1 MATEVEL
8 LSVARRAR
16 GRYLFWLAALALALV
31 GLGLG
36 PRSATAQTPLTL
48 ATLHVALW
56 PEFDRPGVLVII
68 DGSLPAGTALPAEV
82 SLRMPAA
89 AGLPNATAYQSADG
103 SLLAASYTTTPA
115 GSDIIVTFSTEAL
128 AFRLEYYDP
137 ALTVTDGRRT
147 YTFDWTSDYAV
158 TAAAVR
164 VQQPAT
170 ATEFAT
176 LPVLAA
182 TGTAED
188 GLEYYEGSLGSLTA
202 GQAVQVTIGYT
213 KPDDTLTSAVIGAA
227 PAATTAVTPVGT
239 NNTLGALVVAG
250 VGLAAAGV
258 IGFIYWRGR
267 RPARAAEARRR
278 SAPRRHRG
286 QPAAQRAPTAP
297 RPAAP
302 AARPTPPAAA
312 GAAFCTQ
319 CGQARQPGDKF
330 CRQCGAPVKA

>member
-1 MATEVEL
+1 VAIGVEL
-8 LSVARRAR
+8 VSVARRAAR
-16 GRYLFWLAALALALV
+16 RYLRLAAVLAVLALSLGV
-31 GLGLG
+31 GPL
-36 PRSATAQTPLTL
+36 PAAAQTPPTL
-48 ATLHVALW
+48 ATLHIALW
-56 PEFDRPGVLVII
+56 PEYDRPGVLVII

-82 SLRMPAA
+82 ALRMPAA
-89 AGLPNATAYQSADG
+89 AGLPNATAYQAADG
-103 SLLAASYTTTPA
+103 SLLAASYTTAPA
-115 GSDIIVTFSTEAL
+115 GSDIIVTFSIEAL

-137 ALTVTDGRRT
+137 ALTVTGGRRT

-158 TAAAVR
+158 TTAAVR
-164 VQQPAT
+164 VQQPAE

-176 LPVLAA
+176 LPALAA

-188 GLEYYEGSLGSLTA
+188 GLAYYAGSLGSLTA
-202 GQAVQVTIGYT
+202 GQAVQVTISYT
-213 KPDDTLTSAVIGAA
+213 KPNDTLTSALVAPA
-227 PAATTAVTPVGT
+227 PAATTAVAPVGT
-239 NNTLGALVVAG
+239 NNTLGALIVAG

-267 RPARAAEARRR
+267 RPARAAETRRR
-278 SAPRRHRG
+278 SAPRRHRS
-286 QPAAQRAPTAP
+286 QSAAQRAPAAP